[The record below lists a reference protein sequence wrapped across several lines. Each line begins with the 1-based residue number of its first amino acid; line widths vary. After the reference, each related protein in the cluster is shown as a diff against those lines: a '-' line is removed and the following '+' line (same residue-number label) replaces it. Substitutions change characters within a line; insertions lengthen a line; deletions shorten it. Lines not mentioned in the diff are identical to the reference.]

1 MAAAT
6 AVCAARRG
14 VALAFVTVVVVLTTA
29 AAAAWGAPAGAGT
42 TTPATAARADAATA
56 GLVEAAGA
64 GVADVDSMVSL
75 RAPSKRWVKGTI
87 KEGVKPASKQW
98 VKPVANKWTQPAV
111 KRWTEPVAEPA
122 VENGRVKPVSRAQ
135 AAKGGSS
142 PSRGGC
148 STVLHHLKEFY
159 TLSWGLAMLDPTAG
173 RAFGIFLA
181 ARGHAAAYVRKHPS
195 SPTTVCE
202 LNGLNVRLTPR
213 VVAIVRAH
221 RNRRGKLPPGGR
233 YRVMS
238 RAERA
243 AMARVLRV
251 PLQTGVPKYMLP
263 KRVPMIL

>member
-98 VKPVANKWTQPAV
+98 VNPVANKWTQPAV
-111 KRWTEPVAEPA
+111 KRWTEPVAEQA
-122 VENGRVKPVSRAQ
+122 VNGRVKPVSRAR

-181 ARGHAAAYVRKHPS
+181 ARGHAAAY
-195 SPTTVCE
+195 
-202 LNGLNVRLTPR
+202 
-213 VVAIVRAH
+213 
-221 RNRRGKLPPGGR
+221 
-233 YRVMS
+233 RVMS

>member
-1 MAAAT
+1 MAAST

-14 VALAFVTVVVVLTTA
+14 VALAFVTVVVVVTTT

-42 TTPATAARADAATA
+42 TTPGTATRADAANA
-56 GLVEAAGA
+56 GLVEMAGA
-64 GVADVDSMVSL
+64 GVADLDSMVSL
-75 RAPSKRWVKGTI
+75 RAPSKRWAKGTT

-98 VKPVANKWTQPAV
+98 VKPVAIKWTQPAV
-111 KRWTEPVAEPA
+111 KRWTEPVAEKA
-122 VENGRVKPVSRAQ
+122 VENGRVKPVSRAR

-148 STVLHHLKEFY
+148 STVVHHLKEFY
-159 TLSWGLAMLDPTAG
+159 ALSWGLAMLDPTAG

-202 LNGLNVRLTPR
+202 LNGLNARLAPR

-221 RNRRGKLPPGGR
+221 RNRRGKLPRGGK

-238 RAERA
+238 RAELA